1 MLRPCSV
8 YLFLDKVN
16 QIQIFGISILIYIE
30 RSNRFKQYRGHE
42 AGKHNT
48 TSLNLNHLVTAI
60 PADVR
65 DQAQYIFYIIHS
77 ATMAD

>member
-8 YLFLDKVN
+8 YLFLDKVD

-30 RSNRFKQYRGHE
+30 RSNRFKPYRGYE

-60 PADVR
+60 PAGVR
-65 DQAQYIFYIIHS
+65 HQTQYIFYIIHS